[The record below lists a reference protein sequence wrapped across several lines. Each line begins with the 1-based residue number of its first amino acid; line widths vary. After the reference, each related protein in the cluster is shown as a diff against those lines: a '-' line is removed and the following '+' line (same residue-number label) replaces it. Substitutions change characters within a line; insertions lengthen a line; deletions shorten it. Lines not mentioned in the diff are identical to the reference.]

1 MLSYGL
7 RSKDR
12 RLKQLKTKGHWVVE
26 LSVVK
31 LDGTTDQQLAVSED
45 VFATAF
51 REPLV
56 HQVVVAYM
64 SGTRSGTSSQKNR
77 SDVSGGGSKPWRQK
91 GTGRARAGTIRSP
104 IWRGGGRAF
113 PATAR
118 SYSQKVNRKMYRAAL
133 RSILSELIRQE
144 RLRVCDEIQVSQPKT
159 KVMTD
164 VLAKLGLSGRV
175 LLVLLIT
182 IRMCL
187 SLLEI
192 YQASRL
198 LRQRRSILSAWSATR
213 Q

>member
-1 MLSYGL
+1 
-7 RSKDR
+7 
-12 RLKQLKTKGHWVVE
+12 VE
-26 LSVVK
+26 LSVVN
-31 LDGTTDQQLAVSED
+31 LDGTTGQQLAVSED

-77 SDVSGGGSKPWRQK
+77 SAVSGGGSKPWRQK

-175 LLVLLIT
+175 LLVT
-182 IRMCL
+182 ADYDQNV
-187 SLLEI
+187 S
-192 YQASRL
+192 
-198 LRQRRSILSAWSATR
+198 LSARNLPGVEVVEAAQINPVSLVGNETVVLTADALR
-213 Q
+213 KVEASLQ

>member
-1 MLSYGL
+1 
-7 RSKDR
+7 
-12 RLKQLKTKGHWVVE
+12 VE

-31 LDGTTDQQLAVSED
+31 LDGTTGQQLAVSED

-77 SDVSGGGSKPWRQK
+77 SAVSGGGSKPWRQK

-175 LLVLLIT
+175 LLVT
-182 IRMCL
+182 ADYDQNV
-187 SLLEI
+187 S
-192 YQASRL
+192 
-198 LRQRRSILSAWSATR
+198 LSARNLPGVEVVEAAQINPVSLVGNETVVLTADALR
-213 Q
+213 KVEASLQ

>member
-1 MLSYGL
+1 M
-7 RSKDR
+7 
-12 RLKQLKTKGHWVVE
+12 
-26 LSVVK
+26 VK
-31 LDGTTDQQLAVSED
+31 LDGTTGQQLAVSED

-77 SDVSGGGSKPWRQK
+77 SAVSGGGSKPWRQK

-175 LLVLLIT
+175 LLVT
-182 IRMCL
+182 ADYDQNV
-187 SLLEI
+187 S
-192 YQASRL
+192 
-198 LRQRRSILSAWSATR
+198 LSARNLPGVEVVEAAQVNPVSLVGNETVVLTADALR
-213 Q
+213 KVEASLQ

>member
-1 MLSYGL
+1 M
-7 RSKDR
+7 
-12 RLKQLKTKGHWVVE
+12 E
-26 LSVVK
+26 LSVVN
-31 LDGTTDQQLAVSED
+31 LDGTTGQQLAVSED

-77 SDVSGGGSKPWRQK
+77 SAVSGGGSKPWRQK

-175 LLVLLIT
+175 LLVT
-182 IRMCL
+182 ADYDQNV
-187 SLLEI
+187 S
-192 YQASRL
+192 
-198 LRQRRSILSAWSATR
+198 LSARNLPGVEVVEAAQINPVSLVGNETVVLTADALR
-213 Q
+213 KVEASLQ

>member
-1 MLSYGL
+1 M
-7 RSKDR
+7 
-12 RLKQLKTKGHWVVE
+12 E
-26 LSVVK
+26 LSVIK
-31 LDGTTDQQLAVSED
+31 LDGTTSQQLAVSED

-64 SGTRSGTSSQKNR
+64 SGTRSGTSSQKNS

-113 PATAR
+113 PAPAR
-118 SYSQKVNRKMYRAAL
+118 SYSQIVNRKMYRAAL

-164 VLAKLGLSGRV
+164 VLAQLGLNGRV
-175 LLVLLIT
+175 LLVT
-182 IRMCL
+182 ADYDQNV
-187 SLLEI
+187 S
-192 YQASRL
+192 
-198 LRQRRSILSAWSATR
+198 LSARNLSGVEVVEAAQVNPVSLVGNETVVFTADALR
-213 Q
+213 KIEASLQ

>member
-1 MLSYGL
+1 
-7 RSKDR
+7 
-12 RLKQLKTKGHWVVE
+12 VE

-31 LDGTTDQQLAVSED
+31 LDGTTGQQLAVSED

-77 SDVSGGGSKPWRQK
+77 SAVSGGGSKPWRQK

-175 LLVLLIT
+175 LLVT
-182 IRMCL
+182 ADYDQNV
-187 SLLEI
+187 S
-192 YQASRL
+192 
-198 LRQRRSILSAWSATR
+198 LSARNLPGVEVVEAAQVNPVSLVGNETVVLTADALR
-213 Q
+213 KVEASLQ

>member
-1 MLSYGL
+1 M
-7 RSKDR
+7 
-12 RLKQLKTKGHWVVE
+12 E

-31 LDGTTDQQLAVSED
+31 LDGTTGQQLAVSED

-77 SDVSGGGSKPWRQK
+77 SAVSGGGSKPWRQK

-175 LLVLLIT
+175 LLVT
-182 IRMCL
+182 ADYDQNV
-187 SLLEI
+187 S
-192 YQASRL
+192 
-198 LRQRRSILSAWSATR
+198 LSARNLPGVEVVEAAQINPVSLVGNETVVLTADALR
-213 Q
+213 KVEASLQ

>member
-1 MLSYGL
+1 M
-7 RSKDR
+7 
-12 RLKQLKTKGHWVVE
+12 E
-26 LSVVK
+26 LSVIK
-31 LDGTTDQQLAVSED
+31 LDGTTGQQLAVSED

-64 SGTRSGTSSQKNR
+64 SGTRSSTSSQKNR

-133 RSILSELIRQE
+133 GSILSELIRQE

-164 VLAKLGLSGRV
+164 VLAQLGLNGRV
-175 LLVLLIT
+175 LLVT
-182 IRMCL
+182 ADYDQNV
-187 SLLEI
+187 S
-192 YQASRL
+192 
-198 LRQRRSILSAWSATR
+198 LSARNLPGVEVVEAAQINPVSLVGNETVVLTADALR
-213 Q
+213 KVEASLQ

>member
-1 MLSYGL
+1 M
-7 RSKDR
+7 
-12 RLKQLKTKGHWVVE
+12 E

-175 LLVLLIT
+175 LLVT
-182 IRMCL
+182 ADYDQNV
-187 SLLEI
+187 S
-192 YQASRL
+192 
-198 LRQRRSILSAWSATR
+198 LSARNLPGVDVVEAAQVNPVSLVGNETVVLTADALR
-213 Q
+213 KVEASLQ